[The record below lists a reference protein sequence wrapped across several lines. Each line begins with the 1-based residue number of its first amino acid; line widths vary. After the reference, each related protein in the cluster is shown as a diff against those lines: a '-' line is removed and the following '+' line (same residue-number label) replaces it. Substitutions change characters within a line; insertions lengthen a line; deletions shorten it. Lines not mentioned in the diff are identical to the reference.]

1 MDYQEAVESLLVIA
15 ERFNLES
22 PRVLYA
28 CSGEDTTPARVWP
41 RDNILFVDS
50 NPCRTRVLQEQ
61 GFRTLTTDIETL
73 ENAGEFD
80 VIYTHNGPAK
90 LHKCIEMLVN
100 KAYVI
105 SNNTYSI
112 RDRITGCTLLGAT
125 KREDDPEFPGM
136 LKKIWFDDDPT
147 GFFKEIQTYE
157 EFQKHEMNAD
167 VRRSF
172 ESIMKESGL
181 EKKAAF
187 ETLKKYYQFYK
198 KYGELYVFQK
208 I

>member
-15 ERFNLES
+15 ERFSLES

-28 CSGEDTTPARVWP
+28 CSGDDTTPARVWP
-41 RDNILFVDS
+41 RDKILFVDS
-50 NPCRTRVLQEQ
+50 NPFRTMALEEQ
-61 GFRTLTTDIETL
+61 GFRTLTADIETL
-73 ENAGEFD
+73 AGAGEFD

-90 LHKCIEMLVN
+90 LHRCIEML
-100 KAYVI
+100 AIGGHVI
-105 SNNTYSI
+105 ANNTYSL

-125 KREDDPEFPGM
+125 RREDCPEFSGR
-136 LKKIWFDDDPT
+136 LEKVFFDDDPT

-157 EFQKHEMNAD
+157 EFQKHELDAD
-167 VRRSF
+167 VKRSF
-172 ESIMKESGL
+172 ESITEESGL
-181 EKKAAF
+181 DQKAAF
-187 ETLKKYYQFYK
+187 EMLKTRCAFYK